1 MRMNV
6 AFCLG
11 HSPGLVSASRAAGF
25 APGYRAAVW
34 QQAQTLGDLEDTHT
48 HTPFNQPCCLTHVGL
63 AGGERED
70 NLAIAFHGTGALLKL
85 AHC

>member
-1 MRMNV
+1 MHTNV

-11 HSPGLVSASRAAGF
+11 HSLGLVSASRSAGL
-25 APGYRAAVW
+25 ALGYRAAVC
-34 QQAQTLGDLEDTHT
+34 QQAQTLGDLEEMHIHT
-48 HTPFNQPCCLTHVGL
+48 AKQPCCLTHVGL

-70 NLAIAFHGTGALLKL
+70 NLAIAFHGTRALLKL